1 MKYKRLLGIIFL
13 LLMSAISSFAQCSDW
28 NISAKIDSAT
38 CAANGK
44 ITVTLTGADVRNLD
58 SLQYRLEALT
68 TGGTD
73 VAQNSSN
80 ILQNLR
86 PGNYRLTVNGMCS
99 STPVVKSIDVTVP
112 GSYVDMDFSLNVHIS
127 ALGTCSNGRL
137 SIVITNGKGPFTA
150 TILSAPAT
158 YTGPKTFAVNVNPFP
173 VKNLPTGDYEF
184 SVTDQCGNG
193 KVRSAKIYS
202 GTVSSSTFSVYQGAA
217 VYGSC
222 DQIQLPYFHAD
233 APGYTAFLDDDTANF
248 AVSYKIGDLPRTRD
262 YRYNANGNTFKLPP
276 GVDFKSLYNKDIIS
290 YITSPCGA
298 PFDITYRFEAP
309 YFYGRFTS
317 NCDTSVNLLYGVYN
331 PNLCGPVFVSILD
344 TISKRSWKDTLTIA
358 KGLSSTINNV
368 PFGVYQFTA
377 TTVNGYELSTNRVV
391 AYRDTSNPYY
401 VRIDQLY
408 GPVGDDG
415 GFSLSLWNANGNIS
429 AGSRIQLVSPQQFA
443 FDVYT
448 TSDDNGYLV
457 GWPNNNPRVRLI
469 PGDYKFIVTDKCKQY
484 PVTIRV
490 TEDDVFRYTWSYT
503 TQKTCEGLLVTAN
516 GFAKFNGNTLPIY
529 MAVLNNGPA
538 VPGGSSVMLKTGG
551 EYTIG
556 VSARSTSVMDFSPA
570 NGGNGVNVKKVFY
583 YQKNLD
589 LDSSLGWVCPGAP
602 DNSGRIRAIAANGNG
617 SNGIYTYKLA
627 EEGFGL
633 TGPYLDSNTTGN
645 FASNARYSLMKNKN
659 YDVQI
664 TDECKAS
671 IVRGIKILDFANFQ
685 AITADKPLFCVGDT
699 VYFNAINLPTTAK
712 QYTWTNP
719 QHQVFDTTRTAVI
732 YNVDSSYIG
741 NYHVKITSD
750 LCGSPI
756 EGDVYLRVAP
766 YIIKCYSAV
775 TDTSVNPYIHGLL
788 GNWRAAKSYTYY
800 GARAESDPAQATN
813 IRKDGAFNDFL
824 SFWQKQ
830 TKNWVPQNN
839 NPAWVW
845 NAESTIFNKKS
856 FELENK
862 DPLGRYNAAIY
873 GYSNAVPVAVVQNSH
888 YREAGYEG
896 FEDYRFGGNGCSD
909 GSCPVDRHFDFSRYI
924 NNMDTTQ
931 SHTGRYSLRVAP
943 GDSILF
949 SSIVSDTDK
958 ILMAP
963 DFRMGATN
971 CSVSPVLQGVRVNR
985 DVLLP
990 IYSPL
995 AGKKVLFSAW
1005 VKQAQDCHCS
1015 SYDNINVTLFVG
1027 GPVRVTVSA
1036 KPKGAIIEGW
1046 QRYEEVI
1053 DVPTGSTAFSLVIA
1067 TTNNATVYFDDIRV
1081 HPYNANM
1088 KSYVYDPK
1096 NLRLMGELDENNFAT
1111 FYEYD
1116 DDGTLTRVKK
1126 ETERGIKTIKETRSA
1141 LLKETVE

>member
-1 MKYKRLLGIIFL
+1 MKYKHLLGIMFL
-13 LLMSAISSFAQCSDW
+13 LLVSAASSFAQCSDW
-28 NISAKIDSAT
+28 NISAQIDSAT

-44 ITVTLTGADVRNLD
+44 ITVTLTGADAHNLNG
-58 SLQYRLEALT
+58 LQYRLEALT

-73 VAQNSSN
+73 VSQNSSN
-80 ILQNLR
+80 IFQNIR
-86 PGNYRLTVNGMCS
+86 PGSYRITINGICS
-99 STPVVKSIDVTVP
+99 GTPVLKSADVTVP
-112 GSYVDMDFSLNVHIS
+112 GNYVDLDFSLNVQIS

-137 SIVITNGKGPFTA
+137 LIAITDGKGPYTA
-150 TILSAPAT
+150 TILNSPAA
-158 YTGPKTFAVNVNPFP
+158 YTGPKTFAVNTNPFQ
-173 VKNLPTGDYEF
+173 VNNLPTGDYDF

-202 GTVSSSTFSVYQGAA
+202 GTVNSNTFSVYQPSV

-222 DQIQLPYFHAD
+222 DQIQLPYFHSD
-233 APGYTAFLDDDTANF
+233 APGYTAFLADTTNF

-262 YRYNANGNTFKLPP
+262 YRYNVNGYTFKLPA
-276 GVDFKSLYNKDIIS
+276 GVDFKSLYEKDIIS
-290 YITSPCGA
+290 YITSPCAEPYEIVSRIQA
-298 PFDITYRFEAP
+298 PW
-309 YFYGRFTS
+309 FYGRFIP
-317 NCDTSVNLLYGVYN
+317 NCDTSVDIGYN
-331 PNLCGPVFVSILD
+331 VNSPNICGAVFVSILD
-344 TISKRSWKDTLTIA
+344 TVSQRSWKDTLTIN
-358 KGLSSTINNV
+358 KTTGTLKNV
-368 PFGVYQFTA
+368 PFGVYTFKAITA
-377 TTVNGYELSTNRVV
+377 DGYELNPYTVN
-391 AYRDTSNPYY
+391 AYKDTTNPYY

-408 GPVGDDG
+408 GSSGDDS
-415 GFSLSLWNANGNIS
+415 GFSLSLWNANGTIS
-429 AGSRIQLVSPQQFA
+429 AGSRIQLISPQQFA
-443 FDVYT
+443 FDAYT
-448 TSDDNGYLV
+448 TSDDNGYLI
-457 GWPNNNPRVRLI
+457 GWPGSIPRIRLTL
-469 PGDYKFIVTDKCKQY
+469 GEYKFIVTDKCKQY

-490 TEDDVFRYTWSYT
+490 TENDVFRYNWSYT
-503 TQKTCEGLLVTAN
+503 TTQTCEGLLVTAS
-516 GFAKFNGNTLPIY
+516 GTATFNGNTLPMY
-529 MAVLNNGPA
+529 MAVLNNGRG
-538 VPGGSSVMLKTGG
+538 VPGGSTVLLKTGG

-556 VSARSTSVMDFSPA
+556 VSANSTSVMDFSPA

-583 YQKNLD
+583 FQKNLD
-589 LDSSLGWVCPGAP
+589 LLFSLGWVCPGAAA
-602 DNSGRIRAIAANGNG
+602 NSGSIRAFAAYGNG
-617 SNGIYTYKLA
+617 TNGVYTYKLA
-627 EEGFGL
+627 EEGKGM
-633 TGPYLDSNTTGN
+633 TGPYLDSNTTGS
-645 FASNARYSLMKNKN
+645 FTSNARYSLIKNKN

-664 TDECKAS
+664 TDECKS
-671 IVRGIKILDFANFQ
+671 TIVRGIKILDFANFQ

-699 VYFNAINLPTTAK
+699 VYFNAINLPTSAK

-719 QHQVFDTTRTAVI
+719 QGMVIDTTQSIAI
-732 YNVDSSYIG
+732 YNVDSSHVG

-766 YIIKCYSAV
+766 YITKCYSAV

-800 GARAESDPAQATN
+800 GARAESDPGQQTN

-830 TKNWVPQNN
+830 TKGWTPQTS

-873 GYSNAVPVAVVQNSH
+873 GYSNAVPVAIVQNSR

-896 FEDYRFGGNGCSD
+896 FEDYSFGDKGCSN
-909 GSCPVDRHFDFSRYI
+909 GECPVGRHFDFSSYI
-924 NNMDTTQ
+924 NKMDATQ
-931 SHTGRYSLRVAP
+931 SHTGRYSLKVQP
-943 GDSILF
+943 EDSILF
-949 SSIVSDTDK
+949 SSIVTDTDK
-958 ILMAP
+958 ILLPP
-963 DFRMGATN
+963 DFRTGPTN
-971 CSVSPVLQGVRVNR
+971 CSVSPVLQSVRVNR

-990 IYSPL
+990 IYSPV
-995 AGKKVLFSAW
+995 AGKKILFSAW

-1015 SYDNINVTLFVG
+1015 NYENVNVTLFVG
-1027 GPVRVTVSA
+1027 GPIRVTVAA
-1036 KPKGAIIEGW
+1036 KPTGAIIEGW

-1053 DVPTGSTAFSLVIA
+1053 DVPVGSTAFSVVIA
-1067 TTNNATVYFDDIRV
+1067 TTNNTTAYFDDIRV

-1126 ETERGIKTIKETRSA
+1126 ETERGVKTIKETRSA
-1141 LLKETVE
+1141 LLKEDGE